1 MPKVENRKR
10 KKEKRPLLPLLLLPP
25 LIKPL
30 LATDAAAADGGGG
43 GRRRDYISFGAR
55 GARVARSLQLAF
67 PFTLTEHNA
76 QFSLEFLPSQQS
88 GYGEIP
94 L

>member
-30 LATDAAAADGGGG
+30 LATDAAAAAQGLHKFWGK
-43 GRRRDYISFGAR
+43 
-55 GARVARSLQLAF
+55 RS
-67 PFTLTEHNA
+67 
-76 QFSLEFLPSQQS
+76 
-88 GYGEIP
+88 
-94 L
+94 